1 MIDTRSRG
9 APVGYLMVA
18 LAAFWLKYRGIG
30 VFWVGE
36 EEKD

>member
-1 MIDTRSRG
+1 M
-9 APVGYLMVA
+9 GYLRLA